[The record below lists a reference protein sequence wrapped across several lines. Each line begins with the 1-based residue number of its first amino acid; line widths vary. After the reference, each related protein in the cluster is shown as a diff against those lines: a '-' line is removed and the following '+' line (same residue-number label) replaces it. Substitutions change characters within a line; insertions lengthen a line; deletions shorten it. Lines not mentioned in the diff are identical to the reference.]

1 MPNWCENYLIL
12 EVPTKQDADI
22 IEAVLSENRQVYEDY
37 RKDIPEGRGLPF
49 WGEQPLGLLGY
60 LMPEPDYDGGDKELA
75 NDSVH
80 HTFPDWYSWRV
91 NNWGT
96 KWEVTIE
103 YWERDDNDDG
113 SATFSFNFDSAW
125 GPPVGVYDHVC
136 EKEGWSLFATYI
148 EGGMCFGGYHEE
160 GEDNSFDLGSRDNTD
175 APEWWVDDYSWY
187 YDQQEE
193 WQQEEDAE
201 SVRTDTMTHDAFME
215 KWGSEVYN
223 QWHEHMKKDEVK
235 NVQ

>member
-1 MPNWCENYLIL
+1 MPNWCENYLRL
-12 EVPTKQDADI
+12 EVPSKQEADK
-22 IEAVLSENRQVYEDY
+22 IEAVLNSDED
-37 RKDIPEGRGLPF
+37 DV
-49 WGEQPLGLLGY
+49 GLLGY

-80 HTFPDWYSWRV
+80 HTSPDWYSWRV

-96 KWEVTIE
+96 KWEVSIE
-103 YWERDDNDDG
+103 HYEKDDNDDG
-113 SATFSFNFDSAW
+113 SVTFNFNFDSAW
-125 GPPVGVYDHVC
+125 GPPTGVYDYVS

-148 EGGMCFGGYHEE
+148 EGGMAFGGYHEE
-160 GEDNSFDLGSRDNTD
+160 GQDYSFELGSRDNTD
-175 APEWWVDDYSWY
+175 APSWWVDDYSWY

-201 SVRTDTMTHDAFME
+201 SVRTGTMTHDAFMK
-215 KWGSEVYN
+215 KWGTEVYN
-223 QWHEHMKKDEVK
+223 EWHDHMKKDEVK